1 MKVIV
6 GMSGGVDSSV
16 AAYLLKKQGYEVEGV
31 SFILEERR
39 IASALSTSCCSE
51 ESLLDAKKS
60 AEITG
65 IKHSM
70 ISLRTEFV
78 EHVIGPFIEA
88 YSKGLTPNPCILCNE
103 HIKFAYLLKTAD
115 ERGAE
120 FISTGHYAR
129 VRNSSEF
136 GLWLGADG
144 SQRVWPMARS
154 MTRGTRPIGSR
165 RFIESSE
172 SKERGNLLMKG
183 VDLKKDQSYV
193 LYVLRREALDRL
205 LLPLGTMRKE
215 EVRSIAQELGL
226 PSASRPESQEICF
239 VGGKDYGTFLDELA
253 DPESGPIIEIETGRV
268 LGTHSGIHHYTIG
281 QRKGLGI
288 ATGSPLFVV
297 RIDPAKKAV
306 YVGPKEAVMVKEIKV
321 EGLNWLISEELEVR
335 PISSM
340 SRRLIESSEFRAT
353 VKVRSMMKDEPAMVS
368 VLKDGRAQVLFDE
381 PQWAP
386 APGQSAVFYYG
397 DVVIGGGVISAA

>member
-78 EHVIGPFIEA
+78 EHVIGPFIDA

-103 HIKFAYLLKTAD
+103 HIKFTHLLKIAD
-115 ERGAE
+115 ERGADY
-120 FISTGHYAR
+120 IATGHYACIER
-129 VRNSSEF
+129 SEKSE
-136 GLWLGADG
+136 LR
-144 SQRVWPMARS
+144 SQKFKDA
-154 MTRGTRPIGSR
+154 I
-165 RFIESSE
+165 
-172 SKERGNLLMKG
+172 LLKKG
-183 VDLKKDQSYV
+183 VDPKKDQSYV

-239 VGGKDYGTFLDELA
+239 VGDKGYGTFLDDLA
-253 DPESGPIIEIETGRV
+253 DPESGPIIETETGRV
-268 LGTHSGIHHYTIG
+268 LGTHSGIHRYTIG

-306 YVGPKEAVMVKEIKV
+306 YVGPKEAVRVKEILV
-321 EGLNWLISEELEVR
+321 VDLNWLISSGFGVR
-335 PISSM
+335 
-340 SRRLIESSEFRAT
+340 SSEFRTT
-353 VKVRSMMKDEPAMVS
+353 VKIRSMMKDEPADVT
-368 VLKDGRAQVLFDE
+368 VLEDGRLRVVFDE

-386 APGQSAVFYYG
+386 APGQSAVFYDG

>member
-1 MKVIV
+1 
-6 GMSGGVDSSV
+6 MSGGVDSSV
-16 AAYLLKKQGYEVEGV
+16 AAYLLKKQGYEAEGV

-60 AEITG
+60 AEKIG

-70 ISLRTEFV
+70 MSLRSEFV
-78 EHVIGPFIEA
+78 EHVISPFIDA
-88 YSKGLTPNPCILCNE
+88 YSKGITPNPCILCNE
-103 HIKFAYLLKTAD
+103 HIKFANLLKIAD
-115 ERGAE
+115 DRGAE

-136 GLWLGADG
+136 
-144 SQRVWPMARS
+144 RVRS
-154 MTRGTRPIGSR
+154 SGSR
-165 RFIESSE
+165 
-172 SKERGNLLMKG
+172 ERGNLLMKG
-183 VDLKKDQSYV
+183 IDERKDQSYV

-205 LLPLGTMRKE
+205 LLPLGTIRKE
-215 EVRSIAQELGL
+215 EVRRIAQELGL

-239 VGGKDYGTFLDELA
+239 VGDKGYSTFLDELA
-253 DPESGPIIEIETGRV
+253 DSESGPIIETETGRV
-268 LGTHSGIHHYTIG
+268 LGTHSGIHRYTIG

-297 RIDPAKKAV
+297 RIDPAKKTV
-306 YVGPKEAVMVKEIKV
+306 YVGPKEAVRVKDIKV
-321 EGLNWLISEELEVR
+321 EGLNWLLPEARSQKSEVR
-335 PISSM
+335 S
-340 SRRLIESSEFRAT
+340 FRAT
-353 VKVRSMMKDEPAMVS
+353 VKIRSMMKDEPAMVT
-368 VLKDGRAQVLFDE
+368 VFENANAHVTYDE

-386 APGQSAVFYYG
+386 APGQSAVFYDG